1 MDSSGIHSTEAAGH
15 FLEGVIWEEL
25 QLEEQ
30 EEAKEHSVGWNIWLV
45 DEVVDFVGDE
55 QFSELSLDG
64 CYDGML
70 VIFHKHGFLD
80 SEFRF
85 LAVGSEEGRLS
96 GVIG

>member
-1 MDSSGIHSTEAAGH
+1 LDSSGIHSTEAAGH
-15 FLEGVIWEEL
+15 FLEGVIWEE
-25 QLEEQ
+25 Q
-30 EEAKEHSVGWNIWLV
+30 EEANEHSVGWNIWLV

-55 QFSELSLDG
+55 HFSELSLDG